1 MNEMQDFVLN
11 IKKILGSFDG
21 EIDLNKA
28 RLLIKEL
35 NEFLYTN
42 YEDIGVT
49 NDNLEYFSNFH
60 KYWETHHKEILN
72 VKIDDEACN
81 IVADALHDVFI
92 LTNGKAFQD
101 IYDTFGLNSEEICR
115 IRFLT
120 ANQDFRGSRTF
131 SELVEI
137 YNSDNSIFD
146 EKVIK
151 ESPEDFLKN
160 IKITSLSQNDKR
172 VQYAKS
178 IANFLLEKQ
187 ASPYSIL
194 EKYNYDVTEFK
205 KALINLPHSGYGN
218 KKADMFIRDMIV
230 LGIWKNVKN
239 FESINVASDVN
250 TIKVALRT
258 GILKTEIP
266 LVSSFLDIFCYQYSY
281 IDDMNAKAWRRVWEL
296 WNEKYKNEA
305 ILSPCLLDYF
315 IYNIVG
321 KQFCK
326 ESLCLFEG
334 DSCDHKFKWHS
345 PMNKTC
351 QECYKNG
358 VRNKAHLVKKIM
370 PCSDE
375 EGFIVFKTNNF
386 AKEYNID
393 NCPFITACNKNGNKN
408 LTPPKSI
415 SIWGQTGWTT
425 AYAKKDN
432 GGGGLMA

>member
-1 MNEMQDFVLN
+1 MQDFVLN
-11 IKKILGSFDG
+11 IKKILGSFDT

-28 RLLIKEL
+28 RLIIKEL

-42 YEDIGVT
+42 YEGIGVT
-49 NDNLEYFSNFH
+49 SDNLEYFSSFH

-81 IVADALHDVFI
+81 IVADALHEVFT
-92 LTNGKAFQD
+92 LTQGKAFQD
-101 IYDTFGLNSEEICR
+101 IYDTFGLTSEEICR

-120 ANQDFRGSRTF
+120 ANQDFRGSRAF

-194 EKYNYDVTEFK
+194 EKYNYDVAELK

-230 LGIWKNVKN
+230 LGVWKNVKN
-239 FESINVASDVN
+239 FE
-250 TIKVALRT
+250 
-258 GILKTEIP
+258 
-266 LVSSFLDIFCYQYSY
+266 
-281 IDDMNAKAWRRVWEL
+281 
-296 WNEKYKNEA
+296 
-305 ILSPCLLDYF
+305 
-315 IYNIVG
+315 
-321 KQFCK
+321 
-326 ESLCLFEG
+326 
-334 DSCDHKFKWHS
+334 
-345 PMNKTC
+345 
-351 QECYKNG
+351 
-358 VRNKAHLVKKIM
+358 
-370 PCSDE
+370 
-375 EGFIVFKTNNF
+375 
-386 AKEYNID
+386 
-393 NCPFITACNKNGNKN
+393 
-408 LTPPKSI
+408 
-415 SIWGQTGWTT
+415 
-425 AYAKKDN
+425 
-432 GGGGLMA
+432 